1 MLFFMKMKTILS
13 ITHVSISILNLHYIV
28 NEITAYFVCH
38 WNIMNIELWQM
49 SVKPQFF
56 LCDYNFLII
65 KLNAPSDFACI
76 LGFLHELFP
85 VASADFF
92 SSEKCNVTLETINY
106 R

>member
-1 MLFFMKMKTILS
+1 MSLEYNEYRIVANVSETSNFF
-13 ITHVSISILNLHYIV
+13 V
-28 NEITAYFVCH
+28 
-38 WNIMNIELWQM
+38 
-49 SVKPQFF
+49 
-56 LCDYNFLII
+56 CDYNFLII

-106 R
+106 RLIELNIFYCIYTYKWIG